1 MDAKGRMA
9 IPTRVR
15 EGLMESCGGRLV
27 LTAHTEERCLLMYPE
42 PKWQEILP
50 RIQNLPAMSKEV
62 RRVQRLLIGHACA
75 LEMDANGRILVPPTL
90 RAHANLDKKLLLAGL
105 GDKLELWS
113 EDSWLALMNEPGGDD
128 LPEELQSLVF

>member
-1 MDAKGRMA
+1 MA

-75 LEMDANGRILVPPTL
+75 LELDSNGRILVPPTL

>member
-1 MDAKGRMA
+1 MA